1 MRDLEWLG
9 AGRRAPAPPGLGWLG
24 LVPATG
30 AVLLAA
36 VGLRLRL
43 RLGVKPEAKAED
55 ETDEAEAGARVTGLG
70 WRLRPRWGLR
80 LRVGRGTCSP

>member
-9 AGRRAPAPPGLGWLG
+9 AGRRASTPPGLGWLG
-24 LVPATG
+24 LVPAAG

-43 RLGVKPEAKAED
+43 RLRLGVK
-55 ETDEAEAGARVTGLG
+55 L
-70 WRLRPRWGLR
+70 RLGLR
-80 LRVGRGTCSP
+80 QG